1 MNQSNELLQ
10 HIVVRIASENMY
22 KEISSICDSAD
33 KDELLNMS
41 VQDLINLYPA
51 KINACDSRLKLDL
64 VKTSLEKEVEKSVE
78 YTAFLESK
86 IAKTIGFDP
95 IKQLE
100 DLKLTR
106 PKSLANQ
113 EVVEKGVVR

>member
-1 MNQSNELLQ
+1 MT
-10 HIVVRIASENMY
+10 
-22 KEISSICDSAD
+22 
-33 KDELLNMS
+33 

-51 KINACDSRLKLDL
+51 KINSCDNKIKLDL

-113 EVVEKGVVR
+113 KIVSKEVVKWMNIN